1 MAFERI
7 SDNLHRLNENIRSFA
22 ESSAEYYKLDL
33 FNKAMKGATATVKS
47 VAIAFFLVFALLF
60 ISIALSVLISNWM
73 ESPSGG
79 FFVVGAIYLLIALWI
94 IFFGGPII
102 NRIMLSKASKKVF
115 NKPDEDIKE
124 THPEFTSETRY
135 VTEEEIIIEKDERV

>member
-7 SDNLHRLNENIRSFA
+7 SDNLNRLNENIRSFA
-22 ESSAEYYKLDL
+22 ASSAEYYKLDL
-33 FNKAMKGATATVKS
+33 YNKTMKGATAAVKG

-60 ISIALSVLISNWM
+60 LSIALSVLISNWL

-79 FFVVGAIYLLIALWI
+79 FFIMGGLYLLVGLYI

-102 NRIMLSKASKKVF
+102 DKIMLSKTSKRF
-115 NKPDEDIKE
+115 FQDNN
-124 THPEFTSETRY
+124 
-135 VTEEEIIIEKDERV
+135 TEEASGMDKQPARDPELERTEIIIEDERIQ